1 MRIVHLILTRRFA
14 GSERYA
20 VELANAQAA
29 AGDEVVMVLRRA
41 AAQPRPDAIAHRLAP
56 GVRLEL
62 VPDLLPQWHARR
74 RVRRLRPQVAHAH
87 LSGACR
93 ALQGLPRDTCLR
105 VATLHIAYKPQ
116 QHAALDALVAIA
128 PWQLQAVP
136 ARLRPHAVQL
146 DNWTLP
152 AAPSADARARL
163 RAQLGIAAD
172 APVFG
177 SLGRA
182 EHGKGFDLLVDAFL
196 QLDDPRAWLVIAGQ
210 GRQLEALRSRAAGH
224 PRIVLPGFVEQPRD
238 WLQAFDVFVSAARD
252 EPFGLVLL
260 EAMEAGL
267 PIVASASF
275 GARHLAPVIDSALV
289 PCGDVRALAAALA
302 DTPRSRRAYPMD
314 QFRIQARL
322 PQFTA
327 FYQRELRAAAP
338 R

>member
-1 MRIVHLILTRRFA
+1 MRIAHLLLTRRFA

-29 AGDEVVMVLRRA
+29 AGDEVAMVLRRA
-41 AAQPRPDAIAHRLAP
+41 AAQPRPDAIAHRLDPA
-56 GVRLEL
+56 VRLEL
-62 VPDLLPQWHARR
+62 VPDLFAQWHARR
-74 RVRRLRPQVAHAH
+74 RLRRLRPQVAHAH

-93 ALQGLPRDTCLR
+93 ALQGLPRGTCLR

-136 ARLRPHAVQL
+136 ARLRPHTVQL

-152 AAPSADARARL
+152 AAPSPGARARL

-177 SLGRA
+177 ALGRA
-182 EHGKGFDLLVDAFL
+182 ERGKGFDLLLDAFL
-196 QLDDPRAWLVIAGQ
+196 QLDDPDAWLAIAGQ
-210 GRQLEALRSRAAGH
+210 GRELQALRRRAAGH
-224 PRIVLPGFVEQPRD
+224 PRILLPGFVERPRD
-238 WLQAFDVFVSAARD
+238 WLELFDVFVSPARD

-267 PIVASASF
+267 PIVASASH
-275 GARHLAPVIDSALV
+275 GARHLAPAIGSALV
-289 PCGDVRALAAALA
+289 PCGDVPALAAALA
-302 DTPRSRRAYPMD
+302 SAPRARRDYPMER
-314 QFRIQARL
+314 FRIEARL
-322 PQFTA
+322 PEFAA
-327 FYQRELRAAAP
+327 FYRRELDAAGSP
-338 R
+338 

>member
-1 MRIVHLILTRRFA
+1 MRIAHLILTRRFA

-56 GVRLEL
+56 AVKLEL
-62 VPDLLPQWHARR
+62 VPDLFAQWHARR
-74 RVRRLRPQVAHAH
+74 RLRQLRPEVAHAH

-93 ALQGLPRDTCLR
+93 ALQGLRRDTCLR

-128 PWQLQAVP
+128 PWQFEAVP
-136 ARLRPHAVQL
+136 ARLRPHTVQL

-152 AAPSADARARL
+152 AAPSAGARARL

-177 SLGRA
+177 ALGRA
-182 EHGKGFDLLVDAFL
+182 ESGKGFDLLLDAFL
-196 QLDDPRAWLVIAGQ
+196 QLGDPRAWLVIAGQ
-210 GRQLEALRSRAAGH
+210 GRELQALRRRASGH
-224 PRIVLPGFVEQPRD
+224 PRIVLPGFVDRPRD
-238 WLQAFDVFVSAARD
+238 WLELFDVFVSAARD

-267 PIVASASF
+267 PIVATASF
-275 GARHLAPVIDSALV
+275 GARHLAPAIGSALV
-289 PCGDVRALAAALA
+289 PCGDAPALAAALA
-302 DTPRSRRAYPMD
+302 AAPRSRRAYPMD
-314 QFRIQARL
+314 RFRIQTRL
-322 PQFTA
+322 PEFTA
-327 FYQRELRAAAP
+327 FYQRELRTAAP
-338 R
+338 T

>member
-1 MRIVHLILTRRFA
+1 MRIAHVILTRRFA

-29 AGDEVVMVLRRA
+29 AGDEVAMVLRRG
-41 AAQPRPDAIAHRLAP
+41 AAQSRPDAIAHRLSPA
-56 GVRLEL
+56 VQLEL
-62 VPDLLPQWHARR
+62 VPDLFAQWHARR

-93 ALQGLPRDTCLR
+93 ALQGLRRDTCLR

-128 PWQLQAVP
+128 PWQVDAVP
-136 ARLRPHAVQL
+136 SRLRPHTVQL

-152 AAPSADARARL
+152 VAPSADARAQL

-177 SLGRA
+177 ALGRA

-196 QLDDPRAWLVIAGQ
+196 QLDIPDAWLVIAGQ
-210 GRQLEALRSRAAGH
+210 GRELEALRRRAAGH
-224 PRIVLPGFVEQPRD
+224 PRIVLPGFVERPRD
-238 WLQAFDVFVSAARD
+238 WLDMFDVFVSAARD

-267 PIVASASF
+267 PIVATASF
-275 GARHLAPVIDSALV
+275 GARHLAPVFGSELV
-289 PCGDVRALAAALA
+289 PCGDVPALSAALAAA
-302 DTPRSRRAYPMD
+302 PRSRRAYPMD
-314 QFRIQARL
+314 RFRIQARL
-322 PQFTA
+322 PEFAA
-327 FYQRELRAAAP
+327 FYQRELRAPAP
-338 R
+338 S

>member
-1 MRIVHLILTRRFA
+1 MRIAHLILTRRFA

-41 AAQPRPDAIAHRLAP
+41 AAQSRPDAIAHRLAP
-56 GVRLEL
+56 EVRLEL
-62 VPDLLPQWHARR
+62 VPDLFAQWHARR

-93 ALQGLPRDTCLR
+93 ALQGLRRDTCLR

-128 PWQLQAVP
+128 PWQLEAVP
-136 ARLRPHAVQL
+136 ARLRPHTVQL

-152 AAPSADARARL
+152 AAPSTDARARL

-172 APVFG
+172 VPVFG
-177 SLGRA
+177 ALGRA
-182 EHGKGFDLLVDAFL
+182 EHGKGFDLLLDAFA

-210 GRQLEALRSRAAGH
+210 GRELQALRRRAAGH
-224 PRIVLPGFVEQPRD
+224 PRILLPGFVEQPRD
-238 WLQAFDVFVSAARD
+238 WLEMFDVFVSAARD

-267 PIVASASF
+267 PIVATASF
-275 GARHLAPVIDSALV
+275 GARHLAPVIGNALV
-289 PCGDVRALAAALA
+289 PCGDVPALAAALA
-302 DTPRSRRAYPMD
+302 ATPRSRRAYPMD
-314 QFRIQARL
+314 RFRIQARL
-322 PQFTA
+322 PEFTA
-327 FYQRELRAAAP
+327 FYQRELRAAASS
-338 R
+338 